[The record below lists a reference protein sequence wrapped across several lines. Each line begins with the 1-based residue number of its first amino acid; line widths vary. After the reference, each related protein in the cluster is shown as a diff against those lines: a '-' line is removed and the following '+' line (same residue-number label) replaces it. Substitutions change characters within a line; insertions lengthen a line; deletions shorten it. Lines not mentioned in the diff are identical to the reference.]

1 MPLYLYKYLRHY
13 EGFKSLLLS
22 NYLNKIMNNDERI
35 SLNKEEIYSKLYD
48 SSDYLLD
55 YHALLPKSIK
65 VNNESIDL
73 RLNKQDIT
81 KLKNIIWYISNS
93 KLWN

>member
-1 MPLYLYKYLRHY
+1 
-13 EGFKSLLLS
+13 
-22 NYLNKIMNNDERI
+22 MNNDERI
-35 SLNKEEIYSKLYD
+35 SLNKEEIYSKLFD
-48 SSDYLLD
+48 SSGYLLD

-81 KLKNIIWYISNS
+81 KLKNIIWYISYS
-93 KLWN
+93 ELWN